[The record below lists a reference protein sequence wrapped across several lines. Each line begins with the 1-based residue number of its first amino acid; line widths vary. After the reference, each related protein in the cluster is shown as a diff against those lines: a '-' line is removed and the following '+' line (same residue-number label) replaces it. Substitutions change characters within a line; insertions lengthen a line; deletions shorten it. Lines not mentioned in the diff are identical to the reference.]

1 MSRENNFSQII
12 LEVSKDI
19 FTRYGFQKT
28 SMEMIA
34 KACGKAKSSIYYYYK
49 SKEEIF
55 EAVVEHE
62 VVAVKNELSEKVRL
76 ADTTRNKLKVYIL
89 TRLNTLDKFDNLS
102 NALRDEYLSHLGFI
116 NSVKNKYRTQ
126 ELNMVRE
133 ILYHGKQENMISF
146 DNVDPIAKAL
156 VLAISGLE
164 LEYILFPTKDR
175 IEDMETTLDNIL
187 DVFFKGMKVN

>member
-49 SKEEIF
+49 SKEDIF